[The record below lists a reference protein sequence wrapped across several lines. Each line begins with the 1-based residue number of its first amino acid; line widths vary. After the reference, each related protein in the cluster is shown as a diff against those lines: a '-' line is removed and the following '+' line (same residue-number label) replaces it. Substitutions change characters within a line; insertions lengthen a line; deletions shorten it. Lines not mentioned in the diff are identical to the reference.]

1 MASNGSAKLS
11 RDMGMFRGSNSK
23 EFHQRS
29 NVSLSVKELL
39 LCLVT
44 LNSLI
49 KGKKMGTN
57 GTNHQNI

>member
-11 RDMGMFRGSNSK
+11 RDMGMFRGSSSK
-23 EFHQRS
+23 EFQRS

-39 LCLVT
+39 LRLVT

-49 KGKKMGTN
+49 KGKKVGTI